1 MSTNPAYPPGSDG
14 SQPPYPAQQPMSQYP
29 PSTAPGYGSAGG
41 FNSAFN
47 PGYPPP
53 VETVPSNPAFP
64 PPPSY
69 EASVGTGKPANPD
82 TYGNYSY
89 QTQPIPPMPPTSYP
103 TAYASPDVE
112 YGRSDESEFSG
123 IISFSDKSIRLGIV
137 VFRYLI
143 SLNELCMHMYV
154 SLNLKDFSAFKFL
167 IILVQFLWAFL

>member
-29 PSTAPGYGSAGG
+29 PSTAPAYGSAGG

-89 QTQPIPPMPPTSYP
+89 QTQPIPPMPRPATQQLMPRLMWSMDDQMNP
-103 TAYASPDVE
+103 SSLASSALATNP
-112 YGRSDESEFSG
+112 SG
-123 IISFSDKSIRLGIV
+123 SV
-137 VFRYLI
+137 
-143 SLNELCMHMYV
+143 
-154 SLNLKDFSAFKFL
+154 
-167 IILVQFLWAFL
+167 